1 MQFKDKERERY
12 LTEDFQRTSHA
23 LRLQQYC
30 KEIHGHPITDINIT
44 SLRHHYIVT
53 GKVNDI
59 PFRESVPKSSEFL
72 DQALVF
78 QIELANREDDV
89 QSEQDESISLATCSG
104 CDAVGQLDHLCTESE
119 CLDSGNIYADLIT
132 PARTTAFD
140 QRHFEATGEY
150 RESS

>member
-1 MQFKDKERERY
+1 MQFNEEESEQFLKEE
-12 LTEDFQRTSHA
+12 FQRASHS
-23 LRLQQYC
+23 LRLRQYC
-30 KEIHGHPITDINIT
+30 EEIHGHPINIRIT
-44 SLRHHYIVT
+44 SFRHHYIVT

-72 DQALVF
+72 DQPVVF
-78 QIELANREDDV
+78 QIEQEHTEENDL
-89 QSEQDESISLATCSG
+89 SEQDETVPLATCCG
-104 CDAVGQLDHLCTESE
+104 CDAVGQLGHLCTESE